1 MYGNPETTTG
11 GNALKFYASVR
22 IDIRKSETLKTGAEA
37 YGNHVKAKVVKNKVA
52 PPFKTAEFD
61 ILYGSGISKSGE
73 IVDLAIELG
82 LVEKSGSFFT
92 YKETKIQ
99 GKDKMKAYLE
109 SNSEIMAELEV
120 RIKEKIING
129 EVEADEELDFDTSSF
144 DLDSLN
150 LD

>member
-1 MYGNPETTTG
+1 
-11 GNALKFYASVR
+11 
-22 IDIRKSETLKTGAEA
+22 
-37 YGNHVKAKVVKNKVA
+37 
-52 PPFKTAEFD
+52 
-61 ILYGSGISKSGE
+61 
-73 IVDLAIELG
+73 LAIELG